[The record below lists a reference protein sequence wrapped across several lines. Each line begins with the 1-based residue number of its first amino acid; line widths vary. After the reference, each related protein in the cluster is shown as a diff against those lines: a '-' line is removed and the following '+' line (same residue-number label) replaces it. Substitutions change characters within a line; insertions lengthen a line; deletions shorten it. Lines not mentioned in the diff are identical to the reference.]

1 MPPSSNDS
9 QRERAR
15 LLERDAEWAALASS
29 GRDVDLIISYW
40 TDDARVYPPGMPP
53 VVGRAA
59 LREYVAAALAIPGFR
74 ITWTT
79 TEAMLSPD
87 GRQACLLSTNRVTLP
102 DAAGAPVTTEGRAV
116 TVWRREADGEWRCA
130 IDIWNS

>member
-1 MPPSSNDS
+1 MPPSSSDP
-9 QRERAR
+9 QHERTR

-53 VVGRAA
+53 VIGRAA

-102 DAAGAPVTTEGRAV
+102 DAAGTPVTTEGRAI
-116 TVWRREADGEWRCA
+116 TVWRREPDGEWRCA

>member
-1 MPPSSNDS
+1 MPPSSADP
-9 QRERAR
+9 QHERRR

-53 VVGRAA
+53 VIGRAA
-59 LREYVAAALAIPGFR
+59 LREYVTAALAIPGFR
-74 ITWTT
+74 ISWTT
-79 TEAMLSPD
+79 TEALLSPD

-102 DAAGAPVTTEGRAV
+102 DAAGTPVTTEGRAV
-116 TVWRREADGEWRCA
+116 TVWRREPDGEWRCA